1 MAATHCYWT
10 PVCGIRAPTHS
21 PAPLRGAGECVGRC
35 LFIYRAGAEP
45 AAGLAPRLGT
55 ASQLGQARA
64 SARAP
69 ALGALGA
76 MRAGTSQLVSDERRA
91 HRCSSAPSRLGLP
104 PRGSSPRCSGL
115 SERGYASERLRL
127 TVRSARLA
135 ALASVPARRQPN
147 LSRRDCL
154 PLLPIAPRAW
164 PRPPRPPRPRDAP
177 LGPGGPAP
185 PRPLRALEGAR
196 PAADAPQRPCKPRRR
211 TFRAQAVP

>member
-1 MAATHCYWT
+1 M
-10 PVCGIRAPTHS
+10 CG
-21 PAPLRGAGECVGRC
+21 EM
-35 LFIYRAGAEP
+35 FISRAGAEP

-64 SARAP
+64 SAGAP

-76 MRAGTSQLVSDERRA
+76 MRAGTTRLVSDERRA
-91 HRCSSAPSRLGLP
+91 HRCSSAPSRLGSP
-104 PRGSSPRCSGL
+104 PGGSDPRCSGL

-154 PLLPIAPRAW
+154 RLPLPRRPSCRAP
-164 PRPPRPPRPRDAP
+164 PPPFGHGMP
-177 LGPGGPAP
+177 LGPGRAAPRRRPARHLRAREGPAP
-185 PRPLRALEGAR
+185 PQMPLRGRVSPVDGLSGPRQYRDEG
-196 PAADAPQRPCKPRRR
+196 PPPLGPQNGLHG
-211 TFRAQAVP
+211 F